1 MIRRIL
7 TPAALLLLSACATVP
22 AAPPEPQ
29 GPTEPVTVR
38 IVGIN
43 DFHGNLMPLPAPKD
57 VMTPDGEIVSIPV
70 GGAAWM
76 ASAIATIRAQDEY
89 SMVISAGDMIGAS
102 PLASAAFL
110 DEPAIGVMNR
120 VGVDFNAVGNHEF
133 DKGWQEL
140 KRIADGGCEKYTL
153 REPCAVEKDFAGA
166 NFPFLSANVVTRNG
180 ETLFPA
186 FGTKTFGEGDA
197 QVTVGVIGLPL
208 RDVPNLVT
216 PSGVEDLYF
225 GDEANAINIYVEEL
239 ASKGV
244 DAIVVSI
251 HQGLY
256 NVPREDSNGC
266 GGISGELLP
275 ILERLDP
282 RVDLV
287 ISGHTHRSYVCNYGD
302 IDAAR
307 PFLVTSAGYGASQV
321 TDIAVTID
329 PATNEVTAKTAHN
342 VTVQSEGKAKDGSPL
357 PTSTAFAAIVPD
369 AGIAAYVGQYVDAV
383 AEVAKR
389 ASGKVSGEAIITDD
403 DELETALGDMIADGQ
418 LAATREAGAQ
428 IAFMNNSGVRA
439 SLVPAAD
446 GTVTF
451 GDLYAVQ
458 PFGNSLITR
467 TFTGD
472 QVMALLEQQFD
483 SADKKQ
489 ILAPSEGFAF
499 TYDRSRPVG
508 DRIVKATLNGNPINP
523 LKSYRITMN
532 SFLAAGGDG
541 FTVFT
546 EGTQTTTGGNDL
558 DAFEAWLGAVPVR
571 QLPKT
576 DRVTNLT
583 PAS

>member
-7 TPAALLLLSACATVP
+7 TPAALLLTAACATVP
-22 AAPPEPQ
+22 EAPPSQP
-29 GPTEPVTVR
+29 PEPVTVR

-43 DFHGNLMPLPAPKD
+43 DFHGNLMPLSAPKD

-76 ASAIATIRAQDEY
+76 ASAIAAIRAQNDY

-153 REPCAVEKDFAGA
+153 REPCAVEKDFGGA
-166 NFPFLSANVVTRNG
+166 DFPFLSANVVTRNG

-186 FGTKTFGEGDA
+186 FGTKTFGKGEGE
-197 QVTVGVIGLPL
+197 VTVGVIGLPL

-239 ASKGV
+239 ASRGV
-244 DAIVVSI
+244 NAIVVSI

-256 NVPREDSNGC
+256 NVPREDSDGC

-275 ILERLDP
+275 ILEKLDP

-287 ISGHTHRSYVCNYGD
+287 ISGHTHRSYICNYGD
-302 IDAAR
+302 IDPAR

-329 PATNEVTAKTAHN
+329 RATNEVTAKSAHN

-357 PTSTAFAAIVPD
+357 PTSSAFATIVPD

-389 ASGKVSGEAIITDD
+389 PSGRISGEALITDD

-418 LAATREAGAQ
+418 LAATRDAGAQ

-439 SLVPAAD
+439 SLVPADD

-467 TFTGD
+467 TYTGD
-472 QVMALLEQQFD
+472 QVLALLEQQFD

-499 TYDRSRPVG
+499 TYDRSRPMG
-508 DRIVKATLNGNPINP
+508 DRIVKATLNGDPVNP

-546 EGTQTTTGGNDL
+546 EGTQTTTGANDL
-558 DAFEAWLGAVPVR
+558 DAFEAWLAAVPVR
-571 QLPKT
+571 QLPGA

-583 PAS
+583 PAG

>member
-7 TPAALLLLSACATVP
+7 TPAALLLTAACATVP
-22 AAPPEPQ
+22 DAPPAQP
-29 GPTEPVTVR
+29 PEPVTVR

-43 DFHGNLMPLPAPKD
+43 DFHGNLMPLSAPKD

-76 ASAIATIRAQDEY
+76 ASAINTIRAQNDY

-153 REPCAVEKDFAGA
+153 REPCAVEKDFGGA
-166 NFPFLSANVVTRNG
+166 DFPFLSANVVTRNG

-186 FGTKTFGEGDA
+186 FGTKTFGKGAEE
-197 QVTVGVIGLPL
+197 VTVGVIGLPL

-239 ASKGV
+239 ASRGV

-275 ILERLDP
+275 ILEKLDP

-287 ISGHTHRSYVCNYGD
+287 ISGHTHRSYICNYGD
-302 IDAAR
+302 IDPAR

-329 PATNEVTAKTAHN
+329 PATNEVTAKSAHN

-357 PTSTAFAAIVPD
+357 PTSSAFATIVPD

-389 ASGKVSGEAIITDD
+389 PSGRISGEALITDD
-403 DELETALGDMIADGQ
+403 DEAETALGDMIADGQ
-418 LAATREAGAQ
+418 LAATRDAGAQ

-446 GTVTF
+446 GTVRF

-499 TYDRSRPVG
+499 TYDRSRPKG
-508 DRIVKATLNGNPINP
+508 DRIVTATLDGDPINP

-546 EGTQTTTGGNDL
+546 EGTQTTTGANDL
-558 DAFEAWLGAVPVR
+558 DAFEAWLAAVPVR
-571 QLPKT
+571 QLPDT

-583 PAS
+583 PAG